1 MLDFHSNSEMVLKAL
16 HDVNK
21 CFKHIIYG
29 DILKKRF
36 IIFIYNKNEFEIS
49 IYFVKNRLLITDDKI
64 P

>member
-1 MLDFHSNSEMVLKAL
+1 MLDFHSNSEMVLIAL

-36 IIFIYNKNEFEIS
+36 IIFIYNKNEFDIS
-49 IYFVKNRLLITDDKI
+49 IYFVKKRLLITDDKI